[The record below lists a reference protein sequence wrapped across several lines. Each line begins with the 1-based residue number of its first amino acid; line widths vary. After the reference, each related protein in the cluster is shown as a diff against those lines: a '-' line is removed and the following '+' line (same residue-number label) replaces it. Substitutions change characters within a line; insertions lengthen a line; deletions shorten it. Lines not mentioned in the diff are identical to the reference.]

1 MIKHLLKLSISL
13 SFLFSCVCTQAANV
27 TITQDSMSFT
37 YYLNNARSEAQLISC
52 KNVSAKGAKNF
63 DLSKGI
69 TYQGKTYDLTEIQSE
84 AFKGNTKVKSISL
97 PSSLKVIG
105 SYSFNQCSI
114 ESIYLQEGLD
124 SIGQYAFKDSKLK
137 KIELPTSTRVI
148 ANGAFSGCTLGTF
161 IVPENVEVFAGGV
174 ECECLIFKTNKL
186 TTFDCSG
193 AQSIEFPTEM
203 PQNYNLIVRGLTN
216 YLHLPSGCNILE
228 CACDNLEYI
237 QTSESIG
244 TLKPTKYNMMTDVH
258 IKKLNIKAKRYNFSR
273 GSLAIDTFV
282 YEKGVIVDSMVI
294 GIGGIYVHTLIIS
307 SDVQSIVGVTGGL
320 PTWSY
325 GKSWCWKVDEVY
337 CLGQNPPSFP
347 SNEIKSNPF
356 DFSTWYWLFDMN
368 KTPVYVKDKAAYDK
382 YMETEGWKDCTMLDY
397 GIPDEIMKYDQKSGI
412 PIIPADNNSSV
423 NSPWYDLNGRKV
435 NALEQNKTYIH
446 NRKKVRLVE

>member
-52 KNVSAKGAKNF
+52 GYPSKNGAKTAKDIN
-63 DLSKGI
+63 LSKGI

-84 AFKGNTKVKSISL
+84 AFKKNTKVKSISL

-105 SYSFNQCSI
+105 SYSFDQCSI

-124 SIGQYAFKDSKLK
+124 SIGEYAFKNSKLK

-203 PQNYNLIVRGLTN
+203 PQNYNLTVSGLKKGII
-216 YLHLPSGCNILE
+216 LPSGCYELTCN
-228 CACDNLEYI
+228 A
-237 QTSESIG
+237 
-244 TLKPTKYNMMTDVH
+244 
-258 IKKLNIKAKRYNFSR
+258 
-273 GSLAIDTFV
+273 GSLDLLQVRERIGILQCRNYGTRGHVKTINIEAKNYILDGLEIDTFV
-282 YEKGVIVDSMVI
+282 LKKGMAIADIAKYSATI
-294 GIGGIYVHTLIIS
+294 HTLIVC
-307 SDVQSIVGVTGGL
+307 SDVNTISASTGTFPGSMVGN
-320 PTWSY
+320 SY
-325 GKSWCWKVDEVY
+325 LKIEEVY
-337 CLGQNPPSFP
+337 CLAPNPPIFP
-347 SNEIKSNPF
+347 IDEVPNYQLSYA
-356 DFSTWYWLFDMN
+356 YWLFKPKD
-368 KTPVYVKDKAAYDK
+368 TPVYVVDKTAYDK
-382 YMETEGWKDCTMLDY
+382 YKEATSWKDCTMLDY